1 MEETNVNLP
10 VNPNH
15 RNEEIRG
22 LPLIGEIRACSTP
35 QVSGR
40 VSEPFVA
47 ISAVRSEVVKC
58 PLHQAG
64 HSRAISRN
72 REPLAGHAGV
82 IEADSAFCR
91 LSPSCSLLIVCWRLN
106 GRLLTI
112 HRSLIVASSHYSMK
126 TKNLTSGAEGFHQR
140 LDLLRNA
147 ADRGWLAQGARGI
160 EKESLRVLPDGTLAQ
175 TSHPAA
181 LGAALT
187 HPELTTDYSEALLEF
202 ITPPVTDPT
211 EAIRALRTLHR
222 FVHRNIDDEILWD
235 LSMPGPLP
243 QDAQIPIADYGRS
256 NLGRFKHVYRRGLA
270 LRYGRAMQCIAGI
283 HYNFSLPTAIWP
295 LLAAG
300 AGIDGATNASAT
312 ASVTAPGA
320 AQAPDDVQSAGY
332 MSMIRNYRRFS
343 WLLLYLFG
351 ASPALDRSFFRD
363 REDPTATDKPHGL
376 DTFGTDT
383 LYLPYATSLRM
394 SDLGYHNRASR
405 EMRRPDLSTLRTYL
419 SGLSEAIAAPY
430 APYAEVGTHQ
440 EGEWVQLNT
449 NLLQIENE
457 LYATIRPKRVG
468 IENERIMHALARA
481 GIEYVEVRCLDLD
494 PFEDVGISDT
504 TVRFLDAF
512 LMMCVLEDSPCDTAL
527 QSEADANFLDV
538 AKDGR
543 RPDKSLVCNGTAIA
557 LADWAAQL
565 LTRIETTAQLLD
577 SQRGDGVHLAAVHAQ
592 RAKLAAPALL
602 PSSRVWAATQAAGSY
617 AAFGLARSRL
627 HAEIF
632 RSEPLPPADSERL
645 NAMATASFATQQERE
660 ASDTM
665 DFDTFV
671 AQYGPLQ

>member
-1 MEETNVNLP
+1 MN
-10 VNPNH
+10 
-15 RNEEIRG
+15 
-22 LPLIGEIRACSTP
+22 
-35 QVSGR
+35 
-40 VSEPFVA
+40 
-47 ISAVRSEVVKC
+47 
-58 PLHQAG
+58 
-64 HSRAISRN
+64 
-72 REPLAGHAGV
+72 
-82 IEADSAFCR
+82 
-91 LSPSCSLLIVCWRLN
+91 
-106 GRLLTI
+106 
-112 HRSLIVASSHYSMK
+112 
-126 TKNLTSGAEGFHQR
+126 TKNLTSGAEGFHRR

-147 ADRGWLAQGARGI
+147 ADRGWLTQGARGI
-160 EKESLRVLPDGTLAQ
+160 EKESLRVLPNGTLAQ
-175 TSHPAA
+175 TSHPVA

-222 FVHRNIDDEILWD
+222 FVHQKIDAEILWD

-243 QDAQIPIADYGRS
+243 QDAQIPIADYGQS

-283 HYNFSLPTAIWP
+283 HYNFSLPAAIWP
-295 LLAAG
+295 LLAEGAAG
-300 AGIDGATNASAT
+300 AGTTAPDVAT
-312 ASVTAPGA
+312 AAAEAAPTPASVAK
-320 AQAPDDVQSAGY
+320 APDDVQSAGY

-363 REDPTATDKPHGL
+363 REDPTAKDKPYGL
-376 DTFGTDT
+376 ETFGRDT

-440 EGEWVQLNT
+440 QGEWVQLNT

-468 IENERIMHALARA
+468 NANERIMHALARA

-512 LMMCVLEDSPCDTAL
+512 LMMCVLEDSPCDATL

-543 RPDKSLVCNGTAIA
+543 RPDKTLVCNGTAIA
-557 LADWAAQL
+557 LADWAEQL
-565 LTRIETTAQLLD
+565 LTRIDAAARVLD
-577 SQRGDGVHLAAVHAQ
+577 NQNGNDVHVAAVHVQ

-602 PSSRVWAATQAAGSY
+602 PSSRVWAATEAAGSY

-632 RSEPLPPADSERL
+632 RSEPLSPADSERL
-645 NAMATASFATQQERE
+645 VALATASFATQQERE
-660 ASDTM
+660 TSDTM

-671 AQYGPLQ
+671 AQYGPL

>member
-1 MEETNVNLP
+1 M
-10 VNPNH
+10 
-15 RNEEIRG
+15 
-22 LPLIGEIRACSTP
+22 
-35 QVSGR
+35 
-40 VSEPFVA
+40 
-47 ISAVRSEVVKC
+47 
-58 PLHQAG
+58 
-64 HSRAISRN
+64 
-72 REPLAGHAGV
+72 
-82 IEADSAFCR
+82 
-91 LSPSCSLLIVCWRLN
+91 
-106 GRLLTI
+106 
-112 HRSLIVASSHYSMK
+112 
-126 TKNLTSGAEGFHQR
+126 
-140 LDLLRNA
+140 
-147 ADRGWLAQGARGI
+147 
-160 EKESLRVLPDGTLAQ
+160 
-175 TSHPAA
+175 
-181 LGAALT
+181 
-187 HPELTTDYSEALLEF
+187 
-202 ITPPVTDPT
+202 
-211 EAIRALRTLHR
+211 
-222 FVHRNIDDEILWD
+222 DDEILWD

-243 QDAQIPIADYGRS
+243 QDAQIPIADYGQS

-283 HYNFSLPTAIWP
+283 HYNFSLPAAIWP
-295 LLAAG
+295 LLAADVG
-300 AGIDGATNASAT
+300 VDKDAPDVAT
-312 ASVTAPGA
+312 ATAETVATSPNA

-363 REDPTATDKPHGL
+363 REDPSAKDKPYGL

-440 EGEWVQLNT
+440 HGEWVQLNT

-468 IENERIMHALARA
+468 NANERIMHALARA

-512 LMMCVLEDSPCDTAL
+512 LLMCVLEDSPCDATL

-543 RPDKSLVCNGTAIA
+543 RPDKTLVCNGTAIT
-557 LADWAAQL
+557 LAEWAEQL
-565 LTRIETTAQLLD
+565 LARVDDAARILD
-577 SQRGDGVHLAAVHAQ
+577 SQKGDGVHVAAVHAQ
-592 RAKLAAPALL
+592 RAKLASPALL

-627 HAEIF
+627 HAELF
-632 RSEPLPPADSERL
+632 RSEPLPAGQNERL
-645 NAMATASFATQQERE
+645 VNLASASFATQQERE

-671 AQYGPLQ
+671 AQYGPL